1 MPSSI
6 PEDEDLLLAC
16 AEGDEQALASLY
28 DRFGRVAYGLAL
40 RVVRDAAL
48 AEDAV
53 QEAFLAVWRQATRY
67 DRSRG
72 RAAAWIL
79 MLVHRRA
86 VDIVRS
92 EARFQAP
99 PDRLEV
105 LAAEMVVAGSA
116 NDDIVVQGARPELR
130 AALATLSKV
139 EREVLGLAYW
149 CGLTQSEIATVL
161 DIPPGTVKSRTFSA
175 LARLR
180 EALSRVPDLDAVR

>member
-1 MPSSI
+1 MPI
-6 PEDEDLLLAC
+6 RDDEDLLLAC
-16 AEGDEQALASLY
+16 AEGDEQALGSLY
-28 DRFGRVAYGLAL
+28 DRFGKVAYGLAL

-53 QEAFLAVWRQATRY
+53 QEAFLTVWREARRY

-92 EARFQAP
+92 EARFHGP
-99 PDRLEV
+99 PDRLEA
-105 LAAEMVVAGSA
+105 LAAEMAVAGSA
-116 NDDIVVQGARPELR
+116 NDEIVLQGARPELR
-130 AALATLSKV
+130 AALATLSKL

-161 DIPPGTVKSRTFSA
+161 EIPRGTVKSRTFSA

-180 EALSRVPDLDAVR
+180 KALGRVPELDAVR

>member
-1 MPSSI
+1 MPRSVRD
-6 PEDEDLLLAC
+6 DEELLLAC
-16 AEGDEQALASLY
+16 AEGDEQALGSLY

-53 QEAFLAVWRQATRY
+53 QEGFLTVWRQARRY

-99 PDRLEV
+99 PDRLAA
-105 LAAEMVVAGSA
+105 LAAEMVVAESA
-116 NDDIVVQGARPELR
+116 EDDILLRGARPELR
-130 AALATLSKV
+130 AALATLSKL

-161 DIPPGTVKSRTFSA
+161 DIPLGTVKSRTFSA

-180 EALSRVPDLDAVR
+180 EALSQRPKLDTIR